1 MNVKNTVLG
10 LDIGTS
16 HIKAVSIYREK
27 YKNTLL
33 RYAIGPSNGLLN
45 KIASESEI
53 DNIAASEVLRNF
65 LDENGFQ
72 DVQAVAVIPEQ
83 KVFSK
88 VITMPAIDN
97 KDFKHA
103 IEWEAEQHLPQA
115 LSEVYL
121 KYTIEKKR
129 GNKKNELKDHG
140 QKEENKSAVLLNA
153 KDKYIKKAINLFS
166 LNGLNQPKNKNE
178 SIIDVLLVSVQ
189 RSYVDRY
196 LSVINRA
203 GLAPLGLEPTSI
215 SSIRSALS
223 DDVNVPTIII
233 NFGYTNTDFYFCVNN
248 NLRFVRPIALGT
260 SSSIRAISEALDV
273 SPIQANEYLY
283 IYGLKENLLNGK
295 VREIIMPVM
304 QMLVE
309 EFEKS
314 KEYIE
319 SRGSLFGDEPDKRV
333 RRIVLMGGGAL
344 IPEIMVYLIQNVSV
358 EVEMADAW
366 KSLDISLVSDS
377 KTMDTF
383 KPLFVAAVGAG
394 LK

>member
-33 RYAIGPSNGLLN
+33 RYAIGPSLGLAT

-53 DNIAASEVLRNF
+53 DNIAASEILKNF
-65 LDENGFQ
+65 LSDNGFQ
-72 DVQAVAVIPEQ
+72 DTQAVAVIPEQ
-83 KVFSK
+83 RVFSK
-88 VITMPAIDN
+88 VITMPN
-97 KDFKHA
+97 VGKHDFKQA

-115 LSEVYL
+115 LAEVYL
-121 KYTIEKKR
+121 KYTIQ
-129 GNKKNELKDHG
+129 KKNIGH
-140 QKEENKSAVLLNA
+140 NA
-153 KDKYIKKAINLFS
+153 KDDLDKVEKKNSVFPLVKNLLS
-166 LNGLNQPKNKNE
+166 MKTANSQVRPE
-178 SIIDVLLVSVQ
+178 STVDVLLVSVQ
-189 RSYVDRY
+189 RGYVDRY
-196 LSVINRA
+196 LSVISRS

-215 SSIRSALS
+215 SAIRSVLN
-223 DDVNVPTIII
+223 DEVNVPTIII

-248 NLRFVRPIALGT
+248 NLRFVRPISLGI
-260 SSSIRAISEALDV
+260 SSAIRLISEALDV

-283 IYGLKENLLNGK
+283 TYGLKENSLNGK

-304 QMLVE
+304 RMLIE

-319 SRGSLFGDEPDKRV
+319 SREALFGDEEDRRV
-333 RRIVLMGGGAL
+333 RRIMLMGGGAL
-344 IPEIMVYLIQNVSV
+344 IPDIMVYLIQNISV
-358 EVEMADAW
+358 EVEIADAW
-366 KSLDISLVSDS
+366 KALDISLVGDS
-377 KTMDTF
+377 KTMDLF
-383 KPLFVAAVGAG
+383 RPLFVAAVGAG

>member
-33 RYAIGPSNGLLN
+33 RYAIGPSNGILS

-53 DNIAASEVLRNF
+53 DNIAASEILKNF
-65 LDENGFQ
+65 LNENGFK
-72 DVQAVAVIPEQ
+72 DAQAVAVIPEQ

-88 VITMPAIDN
+88 VISMPNIGN
-97 KDFKHA
+97 KDFKQA
-103 IEWEAEQHLPQA
+103 IEWEAEQHLPQS

-121 KYTIEKKR
+121 KYTIQKKHNSKESEDDKVKKEEKK
-129 GNKKNELKDHG
+129 
-140 QKEENKSAVLLNA
+140 STVLLDA
-153 KDKYIKKAINLFS
+153 KDKYIKKAIDLLS
-166 LNGLNQPKNKNE
+166 LTNNASQDKAE
-178 SIIDVLLVSVQ
+178 STIDVLLVSVL
-189 RSYVDRY
+189 RGYVDRY

-223 DDVNVPTIII
+223 DDVNVPTMII
-233 NFGYTNTDFYFCVNN
+233 NFGYSNTDFYFCVDN
-248 NLRFVRPIALGT
+248 NLRFVRPISLGT
-260 SSSIRAISEALDV
+260 SSAIRAISEALDV
-273 SPIQANEYLY
+273 SPVQANEYLY
-283 IYGLKENLLNGK
+283 TYGLKQNLLNGK
-295 VREIIMPVM
+295 VSEIIMPVM
-304 QMLVE
+304 RMLIE
-309 EFEKS
+309 EFGKS

-319 SRGSLFGDEPDKRV
+319 SREGLFGEEQDKRV
-333 RRIVLMGGGAL
+333 RRILLMGGGAL
-344 IPEIMVYLIQNVSV
+344 IPDIMVYLIQNISV

-366 KSLDISLVSDS
+366 KTLDISLVGSS
-377 KTMDTF
+377 KTMDQF

>member
-1 MNVKNTVLG
+1 MNIKNTVLG

-33 RYAIGPSNGLLN
+33 RYAIGPSFGLAA
-45 KIASESEI
+45 KISSESEI
-53 DNIAASEVLRNF
+53 DNIAASEILRNF
-65 LDENGFQ
+65 LDENDFK
-72 DVQAVAVIPEQ
+72 DVQVVAAIPEQ

-88 VITMPAIDN
+88 VISMPNIDN
-97 KDFKHA
+97 KDFKQA

-121 KYTIEKKR
+121 KYTIEKR
-129 GNKKNELKDHG
+129 TSQKKGEPKTNEK
-140 QKEENKSAVLLNA
+140 KEGIKSTVLLDA
-153 KDKYIKKAINLFS
+153 KDKYFKKAIDLLS
-166 LNGLNQPKNKNE
+166 LSGSDSKSKSGPT
-178 SIIDVLLVSVQ
+178 IDVLLVSVQ

-196 LSVINRA
+196 LSILNRS

-223 DDVNVPTIII
+223 DDINVPTVIV
-233 NFGYTNTDFYFCVNN
+233 NFGYANTDFYFCVNN
-248 NLRFVRPIALGT
+248 NLRFVRPISLGT
-260 SSSIRAISEALDV
+260 SSAIRAISETLDV

-283 IYGLKENLLNGK
+283 TYGLKENLLNGK
-295 VREIIMPVM
+295 VREIIMPI
-304 QMLVE
+304 MLMLTE

-314 KEYIE
+314 KDYIE
-319 SRGSLFGDEPDKRV
+319 SRESLFGDEPDKRI
-333 RRIVLMGGGAL
+333 RRILLMGGGAL
-344 IPEIMVYLIQNVSV
+344 IPNIMVYLIQSVSV

-366 KSLDISLVSDS
+366 KSLDISLIGDR
-377 KTMDTF
+377 KMLDGF
-383 KPLFVAAVGAG
+383 KPLFVASVGAG

>member
-33 RYAIGPSNGLLN
+33 RYAIGPSRGLAS
-45 KIASESEI
+45 KIASESQI
-53 DNIAASEVLRNF
+53 DNIAASEILRNF
-65 LDENGFQ
+65 LDENGFK
-72 DVQAVAVIPEQ
+72 DTQAVAAIPEQ
-83 KVFSK
+83 RVFSK
-88 VITMPAIDN
+88 VISMPNIGS
-97 KDFKHA
+97 KDFKQA

-121 KYTIEKKR
+121 KYTIEKKDSQKKDNNKDK
-129 GNKKNELKDHG
+129 NKKEE
-140 QKEENKSAVLLNA
+140 QKSTVLLNA
-153 KDKYIKKAINLFS
+153 KDKYIKKAIDLISFAGNS
-166 LNGLNQPKNKNE
+166 PE
-178 SIIDVLLVSVQ
+178 SKTGSTIDVLLVSVQ
-189 RSYVDRY
+189 RGYVDRY
-196 LSVINRA
+196 LSVISRA

-215 SSIRSALS
+215 SSIRSALADS
-223 DDVNVPTIII
+223 VNVPTIIV
-233 NFGYTNTDFYFCVNN
+233 NFGYSNTDFYFCVNN
-248 NLRFVRPIALGT
+248 NLRFVRPISLGT
-260 SSSIRAISEALDV
+260 SSAIRAISEALDV

-283 IYGLKENLLNGK
+283 TYGLKENLLNGK
-295 VREIIMPVM
+295 IREIIMPVM
-304 QMLVE
+304 RMLIE

-319 SRGSLFGDEPDKRV
+319 SREALFGDEVDKRV
-333 RRIVLMGGGAL
+333 RRILLMGGGAL
-344 IPEIMVYLIQNVSV
+344 IPDMMVYLIQNTSV

-366 KSLDISLVSDS
+366 KAIDVSLVGDP
-377 KTMDTF
+377 KTMDDY